1 MSQSLAERMSLKP
14 GMHMLVLGAAA
25 DSATALLAPLPDGI
39 LGEPAPDGKY
49 DFVISFVADQA
60 SANAIIPLALAAVRR
75 DSVLWF
81 CYPKG
86 TSKVKTDIN
95 RDRGWTLLHE
105 AGWGPV
111 GQAAVDDTW
120 SASRFRPEADV
131 RRKAGSVVAPPGRG

>member
-1 MSQSLAERMSLKP
+1 MPKSLAERMGLKS
-14 GMHMLVLGAAA
+14 GMHMLVLGAALE
-25 DSATALLAPLPDGI
+25 SAAMLLAPLPDAI
-39 LGEPAPDGKY
+39 AADPAADGKY

-60 SANAIIPLALAAVRR
+60 SANAVIPRALAAARR
-75 DSVLWF
+75 DTVLWF

-111 GQAAVDDTW
+111 GQVAVDDTW

-131 RRKAGSVVAPPGRG
+131 RRKAGSVVAPPQRD

>member
-1 MSQSLAERMSLKP
+1 MSLKP
-14 GMHMLVLGAAA
+14 GMHMLVLGATA
-25 DSATALLAPLPDGI
+25 DSATALLAPMPDPI
-39 LGEPAPDGKY
+39 SIEPAADGRY
-49 DFVISFVADQA
+49 DFVISFVVDQA
-60 SANAIIPLALAAVRR
+60 SANAIIPLALAAARR
-75 DSVLWF
+75 DTVLWF

-111 GQAAVDDTW
+111 GQVAVDDTW

-131 RRKAGSVVAPPGRG
+131 RRKAGSVVAPPHRD